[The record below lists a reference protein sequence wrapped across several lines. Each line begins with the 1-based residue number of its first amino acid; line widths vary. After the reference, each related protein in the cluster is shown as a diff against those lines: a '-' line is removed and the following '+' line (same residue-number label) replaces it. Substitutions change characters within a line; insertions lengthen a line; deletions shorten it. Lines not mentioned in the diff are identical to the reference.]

1 MKQQLKN
8 KKESGFTLIELIV
21 VIVILGILSATALPK
36 FMNLKADA
44 ASAAA
49 HGVAGALSSGYAI
62 NYAGALI
69 GKTGSVT
76 VSGATYDVNANAS
89 AVLGGAMPAG
99 FSVLVGANSTV
110 NCQGAGSTYAIT
122 VTGSSGTSNSAT
134 ATMICT
140 G

>member
-1 MKQQLKN
+1 MKQKIKN
-8 KKESGFTLIELIV
+8 ESGFTLIELIV

-49 HGVAGALSSGYAI
+49 AGVAGALSSGYAI

-69 GKTGSVT
+69 NKAGSVT
-76 VSGATYDVNANAS
+76 VSGAAYDVNANAS
-89 AVLGGAMPAG
+89 AVLGGNLPAG
-99 FSVLVGANSTV
+99 FSVLVGAASTIS
-110 NCQGAGSTYAIT
+110 CQGAGSTYSVT